1 MAERQSSK
9 PEIASQK
16 RVVKLP
22 PAIGDWTTY
31 HAPKV
36 LVKKVKTGLYGF
48 DRLSKDELNQVLLIH
63 YRFISELLRRLKID
77 LGIGV
82 EFISCQVEQ
91 TTYLNFLRTLS
102 GSIVQGKLAITNL
115 HEATQLFLDL
125 DLSNSI
131 INHALGSR
139 DLEPLNRSLTETENQ
154 VLITAVNEYLPKYAQ
169 VFENIFAAPT
179 LSIVSSPDVTVDPSI
194 NTSSTFVAFSAEIS
208 LNDNPSGKIVFG
220 YLGSNLRALLKSYN
234 DKNRQK
240 PLNFARLTTA
250 VLNQILTPVTAV
262 LGKTWLSTS
271 ELNLLDVGD
280 VVSLDLTINSP
291 INVAIGNLL
300 KLLAQPGTRNKKNA
314 VRIAGFKEEELHIA
328 PPPLETAEEAAPP
341 APPEIVK
348 ETPVE
353 EIAEE
358 IPEEFPEEE
367 FPTEEFSEEE
377 LAEEFPEEEFPTE
390 GTEEEFPKEE

>member
-358 IPEEFPEEE
+358 IPEEFPEEG